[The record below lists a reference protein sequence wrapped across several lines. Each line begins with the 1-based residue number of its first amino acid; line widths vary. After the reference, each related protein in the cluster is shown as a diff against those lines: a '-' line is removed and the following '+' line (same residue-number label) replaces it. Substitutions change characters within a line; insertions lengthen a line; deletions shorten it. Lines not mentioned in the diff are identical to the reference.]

1 MKHTITE
8 EGNFEITDRG
18 QEVLHL
24 DGEDLD
30 MFLGKRDYEEVYLTG
45 NMVEALYQFIKEG
58 KGE

>member
-30 MFLGKRDYEEVYLTG
+30 MFLYSLICLGVTSRNPLS
-45 NMVEALYQFIKEG
+45 
-58 KGE
+58 